1 MATDGGIEKQEQ
13 HHRNQK
19 KSFRKD
25 RRLILSSALAWL
37 RTEQLYLNDIVR
49 AISQKKGR
57 RFRSEWE
64 EGNKTL
70 LSSPSLKRKRE
81 GREGVT

>member
-1 MATDGGIEKQEQ
+1 MEVLK
-13 HHRNQK
+13 
-19 KSFRKD
+19 RKNSTTETK
-25 RRLILSSALAWL
+25 RRVSGRTERLILSSALEWS
-37 RTEQLYLNDIVR
+37 RTEQPYLNDIAR
-49 AISQKKGR
+49 AISQKRGR